1 MNRRLKIAGAAGAR
15 EIFSGPAIEAVFRHS
30 RGIPRLVNTICE
42 NALLSGYA
50 MHAPT
55 ITSEII
61 DAAARDLRLGVVAV
75 DPKNSGGARLS
86 QDDEQKE
93 LLLAVK
99 TLLEVRERMQRAETK
114 GRLQ

>member
-1 MNRRLKIAGAAGAR
+1 M
-15 EIFSGPAIEAVFRHS
+15 
-30 RGIPRLVNTICE
+30 
-42 NALLSGYA
+42 SGYA
-50 MHAPT
+50 KHAAT

-61 DAAARDLRLGVVAV
+61 DGVARDLRLGVVAV
-75 DPKNSGGARLS
+75 DPKTNGGSGCRKKRS
-86 QDDEQKE
+86 RKE